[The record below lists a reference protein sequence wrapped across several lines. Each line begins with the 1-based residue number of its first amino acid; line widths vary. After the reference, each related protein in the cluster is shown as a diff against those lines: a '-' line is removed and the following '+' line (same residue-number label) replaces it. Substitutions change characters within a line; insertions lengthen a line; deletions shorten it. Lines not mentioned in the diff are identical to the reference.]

1 MLSGCGNQGHPTA
14 GAVVLKQQ
22 QSPAESYLPGGC
34 WASGEKKGDPGVT
47 GPQAE
52 IDSWTKAGGRRQEG
66 EGRKAKASHP
76 LEERERVVNSPCRL
90 AEPAKLPDS
99 E

>member
-66 EGRKAKASHP
+66 EG
-76 LEERERVVNSPCRL
+76 
-90 AEPAKLPDS
+90 LPSLGGEGESS
-99 E
+99 ELTLPSG